1 MNRVIKSNWMGIV
14 IVSSTGDGFSQEV
27 MQILATE
34 SDALEE
40 VSPDKVRIRID
51 IGYTDRVFAAYLVTK
66 HGDKICELID
76 NAGCASQIRNVT
88 ECLESVD

>member
-34 SDALEE
+34 SAITGRKGGGL
-40 VSPDKVRIRID
+40 K
-51 IGYTDRVFAAYLVTK
+51 
-66 HGDKICELID
+66 
-76 NAGCASQIRNVT
+76 
-88 ECLESVD
+88 